1 MANNIREIITKA
13 VISKGKKRSINKYT
27 FEVEGITK
35 VLGCWICNHR
45 YNATIKDNKS
55 IVLGTYD
62 LHIWYSMANGDNS
75 TLLKTQISYLDE
87 MDVVKKEQ
95 REFCQDDEIEATCN
109 KFPKC
114 IRVSLEGIKIIVE
127 IEKEMAIRII
137 GDACIRVETKNE
149 KESWDEI
156 ENIEINE
163 NFIT

>member
-27 FEVEGITK
+27 FEAEGITK
-35 VLGCWICNHR
+35 ILGCWICNHR
-45 YNATIKDNKS
+45 YNATIKDNKCMV
-55 IVLGTYD
+55 IGTYD
-62 LHIWYSMANGDNS
+62 LHIWQSQQEGSDSA
-75 TLLKTQISYLDE
+75 LLKTQISYLDE
-87 MDVVKKEQ
+87 MDVVKKED
-95 REFCQDDEIEATCN
+95 RDFSEEDNIEATCN

-114 IRVSLEGIKIIVE
+114 TKVSLVGTKIIVE

-149 KESWDEI
+149 KESWDDI